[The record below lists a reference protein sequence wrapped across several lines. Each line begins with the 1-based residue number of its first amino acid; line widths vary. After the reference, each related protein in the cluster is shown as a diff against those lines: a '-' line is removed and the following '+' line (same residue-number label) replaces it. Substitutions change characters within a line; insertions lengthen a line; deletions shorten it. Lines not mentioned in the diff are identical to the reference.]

1 MVYKDSFK
9 PYYVSQSIV
18 IFFQKFLLNLS
29 GNNNTDDVQ
38 KINITSHIQ
47 SIIGISI
54 IGKGLFND
62 HYFERA
68 LFSNINQIL
77 NSALST

>member
-38 KINITSHIQ
+38 NINITSHIQ

-54 IGKGLFND
+54 IGTGLFILKE
-62 HYFERA
+62 HYF
-68 LFSNINQIL
+68 QI
-77 NSALST
+77 

>member
-9 PYYVSQSIV
+9 QYYVSQSIV

-29 GNNNTDDVQ
+29 GNNNTDYVQ
-38 KINITSHIQ
+38 NINITSHIQ

-54 IGKGLFND
+54 IGTGLFILKE
-62 HYFERA
+62 HYF
-68 LFSNINQIL
+68 QI
-77 NSALST
+77 